1 MFPFV
6 SDDQPKKILSH
17 KEKKELKKK
26 KKMDV
31 GKKKRLVIENFSN
44 FQLNQ
49 FITVTIWIPNTRLLN
64 SSKYWTLWLSS
75 IQMI

>member
-31 GKKKRLVIENFSN
+31 GKNSVEICVKNGKPSKIYQTFS
-44 FQLNQ
+44 L
-49 FITVTIWIPNTRLLN
+49 TSLL
-64 SSKYWTLWLSS
+64 
-75 IQMI
+75 Q

>member
-31 GKKKRLVIENFSN
+31 GKKNAK
-44 FQLNQ
+44 
-49 FITVTIWIPNTRLLN
+49 
-64 SSKYWTLWLSS
+64 SSKIFQTFSLTSLL
-75 IQMI
+75 Q